1 MFRKLTTSLVES
13 TMLYGTEIWGCNRN
27 MEGVEQTQLRALR
40 MFFGVGTL
48 HPKASLLA
56 EMGDLPVRWQA
67 KLGVCCSGSGY
78 CQVRY
83 MMVI

>member
-1 MFRKLTTSLVES
+1 
-13 TMLYGTEIWGCNRN
+13 MLYGAEIWGCNRN

-56 EMGDLPVRWQA
+56 EMGDLPVR
-67 KLGVCCSGSGY
+67 
-78 CQVRY
+78 
-83 MMVI
+83 